1 MTTYKE
7 MKSISFDNGNTVYNI
22 TDASVGNLSS
32 LTTPD
37 KTNIVSAINSMGNM
51 SYTAK
56 CPAIT
61 PVDGIATWV
70 ITHNM
75 GSLGIVCSLYTK
87 TGVEIVKNTT
97 INSANQIT
105 VTFNTSVAVAAE
117 DYTINILANGGA
129 TAISNHAQLDNLDYA
144 SSGHTGFMSDENYIP
159 SGTTINVELDG
170 TGDFTNLS
178 DACEY
183 IQGKYSDGDVVIK
196 LGEGTFILDSQLLIE
211 TTKFNFAQLRIEGE
225 GTSTIIQ
232 GTSSN
237 NLNISR
243 EGTSIWMSNVD
254 FNITDGNKTKY
265 AMAVV
270 VRLGARFDAYRCN
283 FTGGGILV
291 YRNAQLQSEIS
302 SFSNVESAI
311 RAQSGSIVACAQ
323 TQVFNNVTSAF
334 TVSRGG
340 IITMHNCKCTFTDTN
355 NKFTQVDEGRHY
367 NPSAGG
373 VYYPGYDG
381 IIMGRFTQS

>member
-37 KTNIVSAINSMGNM
+37 KTNIVSAINSMGNL

-61 PVDGIATWV
+61 PVNGIATWV

-144 SSGHTGFMSDENYIP
+144 HAGHTGFMKDDASNL
-159 SGTTINVELDG
+159 TTDGQKVFDGQWVGRRVRIFNGYQEYPKTEEVEWSLADYLPDDNFIYEVNVSAATRSKVYNITARVELKSDIFPQLIVCQAEK
-170 TGDFTNLS
+170 TTNES
-178 DACEY
+178 
-183 IQGKYSDGDVVIK
+183 
-196 LGEGTFILDSQLLIE
+196 
-211 TTKFNFAQLRIEGE
+211 TT
-225 GTSTIIQ
+225 
-232 GTSSN
+232 
-237 NLNISR
+237 
-243 EGTSIWMSNVD
+243 
-254 FNITDGNKTKY
+254 Y
-265 AMAVV
+265 A
-270 VRLGARFDAYRCN
+270 
-283 FTGGGILV
+283 TGGGSVIIPVGIARKLILNPLNTAGSV
-291 YRNAQLQSEIS
+291 EYALWVVGYRRI
-302 SFSNVESAI
+302 
-311 RAQSGSIVACAQ
+311 G
-323 TQVFNNVTSAF
+323 
-334 TVSRGG
+334 
-340 IITMHNCKCTFTDTN
+340 TN
-355 NKFTQVDEGRHY
+355 Q
-367 NPSAGG
+367 
-373 VYYPGYDG
+373 
-381 IIMGRFTQS
+381 